1 MRCTWIRCIPF
12 GGESVIAVLV
22 TLAGAL
28 GAVARF
34 AVDGEL
40 RHRFGW
46 STPWQTTIINVTGSF
61 VLGVVAALV
70 TGAGV
75 GSDWQTVIGTGFCG
89 GYTTF
94 STASV
99 ETVSLLRSG
108 RVVAGIGY
116 ATVSLV
122 LSLAA
127 CAAGLGIVYALD

>member
-1 MRCTWIRCIPF
+1 MIAAL
-12 GGESVIAVLV
+12 VI
-22 TLAGAL
+22 LAGAL

-61 VLGVVAALV
+61 ALGVLAALV
-70 TGAGV
+70 TDAGV
-75 GSDWQTVIGTGFCG
+75 DADWQAVIGTGFCG

-99 ETVSLLRSG
+99 ETVSLLRAG
-108 RVVAGIGY
+108 RTGAGIGY
-116 ATVSLV
+116 AAVSLIV
-122 LSLAA
+122 SLAA
-127 CAAGLGIVYALD
+127 CAAGLGIVSALR

>member
-1 MRCTWIRCIPF
+1 M
-12 GGESVIAVLV
+12 IAVLV

-61 VLGVVAALV
+61 ALGVVAGLV

-75 GSDWQTVIGTGFCG
+75 DADWQAVIGTGFCG

-99 ETVSLLRSG
+99 ETVALLRSG

-116 ATVSLV
+116 AT
-122 LSLAA
+122 LSLILALA
-127 CAAGLGIVYALD
+127 SCAAGLGIVYALG